1 MLEQV
6 VYMSATS
13 PNVGE
18 DCLRD
23 VLREST
29 ANNPSSHV
37 TGMLLYI
44 NGSFLQVLEG
54 EAQTIAALYEKIS
67 RDPRHKSVAKISQC
81 SIEEREFG
89 KWSMGWARIGA
100 ADLDRIV
107 DKNDFFQSGH
117 CLTELSDTLVK
128 RILRQ
133 FREGQWRRRIE

>member
-1 MLEQV
+1 M
-6 VYMSATS
+6 YMSALS
-13 PNVGE
+13 PNMGE

-29 ANNPSSHV
+29 ANNSRCHV
-37 TGMLLYI
+37 SGMLLYI

-54 EAQTIAALYEKIS
+54 EAKTVSSLFEKIS
-67 RDPRHKSVAKISQC
+67 KDPRHKSIVKISQC
-81 SIEEREFG
+81 SLEEREFA

-100 ADLDRIV
+100 ADLDNIV

-117 CLTELSDTLVK
+117 CITELSDTLAK

-133 FREGQWRRRIE
+133 FRDGQWRRRIE